1 MIALSW
7 RDLLACFLLVTTYHL
22 LDRVL
27 YGLEVNRALSGTTI
41 GNLP

>member
-7 RDLLACFLLVTTYHL
+7 RDLLGCFLLLATYHL

-27 YGLEVNRALSGTTI
+27 YGLTVTRALAGTTI
-41 GNLP
+41 GSF